1 MKGPEH
7 GYGAEINRGTFLY
20 QSNNCYS
27 ETDLAKFSFSEIE
40 NAFMYVCSV
49 MYGMNT
55 AVVCKDAE
63 KILYRQDLRTA
74 YLIMWLG
81 RKVTI

>member
-1 MKGPEH
+1 M
-7 GYGAEINRGTFLY
+7 
-20 QSNNCYS
+20 
-27 ETDLAKFSFSEIE
+27 AKFSLSEIE

-55 AVVCKDAE
+55 AVVCKDTE
-63 KILYRQDLRTA
+63 MILYRQDLRTA

-81 RKVTI
+81 RKLTI